1 MSDAHIKEEANTTVT
16 DVAGDAQVSQSKPT
30 LASSAPRSQPLQ
42 PVVKSEDMSPEMKD
56 KVIELAIQGMEK
68 FSLERDL
75 AEFLKRQMDEMYGS
89 TWHVVCGKK

>member
-1 MSDAHIKEEANTTVT
+1 MSDAHIKEEEVSTGNAAN
-16 DVAGDAQVSQSKPT
+16 DAQESQKPT

-42 PVVKSEDMSPEMKD
+42 PVIKSEDMAPEMKD

-75 AEFLKRQMDEMYGS
+75 AEFLKRQMDQLYGS